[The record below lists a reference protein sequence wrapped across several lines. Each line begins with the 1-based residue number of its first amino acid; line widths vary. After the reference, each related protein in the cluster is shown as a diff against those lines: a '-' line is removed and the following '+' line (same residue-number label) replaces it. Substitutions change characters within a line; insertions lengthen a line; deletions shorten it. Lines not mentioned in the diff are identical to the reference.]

1 MAMDGMDCT
10 ANKNTTMHLQI
21 EKGASEK
28 KVILLLVQMYA
39 ATTVMKTARE
49 YKAEV
54 DMQGSKQGKE
64 NLKPGYLG
72 S

>member
-28 KVILLLVQMYA
+28 KVILLLVQMYV

-49 YKAEV
+49 
-54 DMQGSKQGKE
+54 
-64 NLKPGYLG
+64 
-72 S
+72 